1 MAASVRVSRP
11 PFSLAAL
18 DHVVLRV
25 PDMERALAFYRGVLG
40 AEIERRIEKLGI
52 VQLRA
57 GEAIIDLVD
66 VAADWLKAEGAR
78 PFTPEMRNV
87 DHICVRIDPFDEAA
101 LEAHLA
107 AHGVAIIERGV
118 RYGAQGDGPSFYVC
132 DPFGTVIE
140 LKGPATPI
148 EADEPV
154 LKTARLVLRPTRL
167 SDAEALLPLFQD
179 PEMMRYWA
187 HGPIATMAEMRE
199 IIARNLPPRNRAE
212 ASFAITR
219 DGRRALG
226 LLNFYAERDMMA
238 GLGYILEKPSWGQGL
253 VAEALQAAIDHGFTR
268 LKLHRI
274 WLEIDP
280 RNDASLR
287 VAERAGFSAEG
298 VFRKSFFMDG
308 TYYDSAFYALLFEEW
323 LKTRGEDGPSGR

>member
-1 MAASVRVSRP
+1 MSQP
-11 PFSLAAL
+11 PFTLATI

-40 AEIERRIEKLGI
+40 AEIERRVEKFKI

-57 GEAIIDLVD
+57 GDALIDLVD
-66 VAADWLKAEGAR
+66 VGAEWLRAEGAK
-78 PFTPEMRNV
+78 PFTPDVRNV
-87 DHICVRIDPFDEAA
+87 DHICLRVDPFDPAA

-107 AHGVAIIERGV
+107 AHGVAIGERGI
-118 RYGAQGDGPSFYVC
+118 RYGAQGDGPSFYVS

-140 LKGPATPI
+140 LKGPATPV
-148 EADEPV
+148 EAQEPV
-154 LKTARLVLRPTRL
+154 LRTARLILRPTRM

-179 PEMMRYWA
+179 PVMMRYWS
-187 HGPIATMAEMRE
+187 HGPIKSPAEMQE

-219 DGRRALG
+219 DGGRALG
-226 LLNFYAERDMMA
+226 LINFYAERDMMS
-238 GLGYILEKPSWGQGL
+238 GLGYILERTSWGQGII
-253 VAEALQAAIDHGFTR
+253 AEALQAALEHGFTR

-298 VFRKSFFMDG
+298 VFRKSYFLDG
-308 TYYDSAFYALLFEEW
+308 EYLDSAYYALLYEDW
-323 LKTRGEDGPSGR
+323 IKTRDEGAPSGR